1 MPFFKTTKNILVD
14 HGEYFDPNWMDSD
27 ELVLPPKQDWPY
39 DREIK
44 IDDVD
49 IWEVIGEWGNVGI
62 YAAWHPYAEFYIIKP
77 NYTLTAAGYLIEEF
91 YGPRA
96 SQRLTQRAKHFGVD
110 LKQNKIWV
118 DADKTW
124 LY

>member
-27 ELVLPPKQDWPY
+27 TVILPPKQDWTY
-39 DREIK
+39 DREMQIE
-44 IDDVD
+44 DVD
-49 IWEVIGEWGNVGI
+49 LWEVVGEWGNISI
-62 YAAWHPYAEFYIIKP
+62 YAAWQPYAEFYMLKP
-77 NYTLTAAGYLIEEF
+77 SYGLIAEGYTIETF
-91 YGPRA
+91 YGPKA
-96 SQRLTQRAKHFGVD
+96 SIRLSERAKHFNVN

-118 DADKTW
+118 DDDKQW

>member
-1 MPFFKTTKNILVD
+1 MPFFKTTKNIFVD

-27 ELVLPPKQDWPY
+27 EIILPPKQDWTY
-39 DREIK
+39 DREMQIE
-44 IDDVD
+44 DVD
-49 IWEVIGEWGNVGI
+49 LWEVIGEFGSIDV
-62 YAAWHPYAEFYIIKP
+62 YAAWQPFAEFYMIRP
-77 NYTLTAAGYLIEEF
+77 NRALIAKGYSIETF
-91 YGPRA
+91 YGPEA
-96 SQRLTQRAKHFGVD
+96 SKKLTVRAKHFNVN